1 LQNIT
6 HDISLLLQAPTLIF
20 PHPDNGCNVVLDM
33 GRFKLTNKETDT
45 EEVKGIMAKE
55 GVSSDAWEEV
65 SKDE

>member
-1 LQNIT
+1 
-6 HDISLLLQAPTLIF
+6 
-20 PHPDNGCNVVLDM
+20 M